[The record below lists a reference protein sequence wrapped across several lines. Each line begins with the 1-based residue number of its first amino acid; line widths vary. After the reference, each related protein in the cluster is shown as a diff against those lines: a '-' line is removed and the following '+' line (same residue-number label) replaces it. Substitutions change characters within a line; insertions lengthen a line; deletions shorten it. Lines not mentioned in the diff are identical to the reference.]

1 MERQADP
8 AAPPQPCKGPLGAG
22 ATHVPGNG
30 QIRRGVL
37 KAPPKG

>member
-1 MERQADP
+1 MTAMERQADP
-8 AAPPQPCKGPLGAG
+8 VQEHGALFLS
-22 ATHVPGNG
+22 TERD